1 MMGILVEYSEKKR
14 QLEAL
19 KAELKELENSED
31 LKKELEFKSQLEK
44 LLDKYAKSAAD
55 AAKVLSEMD
64 PSISIGSAKKAV
76 KPAATGR
83 TRALMVYKNPHTG
96 EVVKTRGG
104 NTKTLK
110 EWREKYGA
118 DKVDSW
124 KEKA

>member
-1 MMGILVEYSEKKR
+1 MGILVEYSEKKR
-14 QLEAL
+14 QLEEL
-19 KAELKELENSED
+19 QAELKKLENSED

-44 LLDKYAKSAAD
+44 LLDKYSKTAVD
-55 AAKVLSEMD
+55 AVKVLSEID
-64 PSISIGSAKKAV
+64 PSIATGGLKRTP
-76 KPAATGR
+76 KPATTGR

>member
-1 MMGILVEYSEKKR
+1 MGILVEYSEKKR

-19 KAELKELENSED
+19 KAELQQLENSED
-31 LKKELEFKSQLEK
+31 LKKELEFKTQLEK
-44 LLDKYAKSAAD
+44 LLEKYTKTAAD
-55 AAKVLSEMD
+55 AFKVLSEID
-64 PSISIGSAKKAV
+64 PSIATGGAKKAA
-76 KPAATGR
+76 KPASSGR